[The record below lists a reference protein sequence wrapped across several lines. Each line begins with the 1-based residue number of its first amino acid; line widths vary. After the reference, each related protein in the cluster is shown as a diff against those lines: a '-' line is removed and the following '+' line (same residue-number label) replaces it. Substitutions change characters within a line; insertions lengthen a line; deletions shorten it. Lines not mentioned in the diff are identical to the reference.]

1 MGEFYVKASSG
12 FSPFPVYQ
20 FAEGEEV
27 DFTGK
32 PYTKIELPYD
42 EFPIPSSDKY
52 TLWDGGGGYL
62 KVWGFNSNNNPWN
75 VARKTLTGS
84 NPSYEDTLYS
94 WYNFQRGASV
104 FVWAFTLPNGD
115 FRIQAYPRAEAD
127 GLSYALRQINDGYT
141 YNGNALYIGTW
152 DEDSPLVEYI
162 NEWDESPSAD
172 TNNPENTN
180 AQGGEFADTD
190 RFGYGNTDIDL
201 PSTIQEMDY
210 SGFITPYKLDNGG
223 LFALS
228 GAIFSSDTW
237 STLRNK
243 FNGVGNPID
252 YIVSAVEIPY
262 SADPDG
268 NKNFNLGG
276 VDVVDGNGGNVSLPF
291 FTHRYE
297 QLNFGTI
304 KLKETWGTEKDY
316 STTNVSIYLPY
327 VGVKDLDTS
336 IIMNS
341 EITLKAILD
350 IWSGDILYVL
360 KINNKSMAYK
370 YLASSGLVYRF
381 QGNCGKQVPIGK
393 IDNSNQLMAMTGSMA
408 SMGVGLA
415 MGNPMMAL
423 GGAVG
428 LIGASA
434 MPPKVSMTGGITGA
448 IGRGDTDEAYLII
461 TQSVPVYP
469 NNWRS
474 EIGAPR
480 YQEFQVSDLSGYT
493 EFYEIHADDVSDAT
507 DSEKAEI
514 ENLLKSGVFI
524 E

>member
-1 MGEFYVKASSG
+1 MKYYQDANGNKIPVDQNMIVGGCF
-12 FSPFPVYQ
+12 FDIPQSP
-20 FAEGEEV
+20 
-27 DFTGK
+27 DFVTVANISVPGQ
-32 PYTKIELPYD
+32 T
-42 EFPIPSSDKY
+42 
-52 TLWDGGGGYL
+52 
-62 KVWGFNSNNNPWN
+62 NNNTATATYDNTYSYMNIKHDGQQYSSVSYSTTAKRCGVFAIPHTQAGVDGIQFIGINGVDDAELMTMAQTGAYNYQNHIVGFLPWSE
-75 VARKTLTGS
+75 VEEHIV
-84 NPSYEDTLYS
+84 ED
-94 WYNFQRGASV
+94 Q
-104 FVWAFTLPNGD
+104 
-115 FRIQAYPRAEAD
+115 
-127 GLSYALRQINDGYT
+127 
-141 YNGNALYIGTW
+141 
-152 DEDSPLVEYI
+152 
-162 NEWDESPSAD
+162 EWDESPSAD
-172 TNNPENTN
+172 TNNPDNML
-180 AQGGEFADTD
+180 AMGGEFADTD
-190 RFGYGNTDIDL
+190 PFGYGNEDIDL
-201 PSTIQEMDY
+201 PETIQEMDY
-210 SGFITPYKLDNGG
+210 SGFITPYKIDNGG
-223 LFALS
+223 LFALA

-237 STLRNK
+237 TNLRNK

-252 YIVSAVEIPY
+252 YIVSCVEIPY
-262 SADPDG
+262 SANADDI
-268 NKNFNLGG
+268 KNFNLGG
-276 VDVVDGNGGNVSLPF
+276 VDVENSFGNNVSLPY

-297 QLNFGTI
+297 KLNFGSIT
-304 KLKETWGTEKDY
+304 LKETWGTEKDY

-327 VGVKDLDTS
+327 VGLKDLDTS

-341 EITLKAILD
+341 TITLTGILD
-350 IWSGDILYVL
+350 IWSGDLLYVM

-423 GGAVG
+423 GGAAG
-428 LIGASA
+428 LIGSAA

-448 IGRGDTDEAYLII
+448 IGRGDTDEPYLII

-480 YQEFQVSDLSGYT
+480 YQEFQVNELSGYT
-493 EFYEIHADDVSDAT
+493 EFFEIHADDVSDAT

-524 E
+524 A

>member
-1 MGEFYVKASSG
+1 MSEYIIKGDDSFSNIPVIDVGDPADYSLVQMIPIAVEFGTQAEPKRIWKSGQAYMDCYHYIDTQGYHHYDMEWYDLSGWTHSNPQPPYVSNIGNVSEIFIGASKSGENGLVCWSVSG
-12 FSPFPVYQ
+12 TFPNSNGILFNGQYTNMPI
-20 FAEGEEV
+20 EEV
-27 DFTGK
+27 ID
-32 PYTKIELPYD
+32 
-42 EFPIPSSDKY
+42 
-52 TLWDGGGGYL
+52 
-62 KVWGFNSNNNPWN
+62 
-75 VARKTLTGS
+75 
-84 NPSYEDTLYS
+84 
-94 WYNFQRGASV
+94 
-104 FVWAFTLPNGD
+104 
-115 FRIQAYPRAEAD
+115 
-127 GLSYALRQINDGYT
+127 
-141 YNGNALYIGTW
+141 
-152 DEDSPLVEYI
+152 
-162 NEWDESPSAD
+162 WDESPSD
-172 TNNPENTN
+172 DPQGNPQNMN
-180 AQGGEFADTD
+180 AIGGEFADTD
-190 RFGYGNTDIDL
+190 PFGFGNTDIDL
-201 PSTIQEMDY
+201 PNTIQEMDY
-210 SGFITPYKLDNGG
+210 SGFITPYKIDNGG
-223 LFALS
+223 LFALA

-237 STLRNK
+237 TNLRNK

-252 YIVSAVEIPY
+252 YIVSCVEIPY
-262 SADPDG
+262 SANADA

-276 VDVVDGNGGNVSLPF
+276 IDVVDGNGGNVSLPY

-297 QLNFGTI
+297 KLNFGSIT
-304 KLKETWGTEKDY
+304 LKETWGTEKDY

-327 VGVKDLDTS
+327 VGLKDLDTS

-341 EITLKAILD
+341 TITLTGILD
-350 IWSGDILYVL
+350 IWSGDLLYIM

-423 GGAVG
+423 GGAAG
-428 LIGASA
+428 LIGSAA

-448 IGRGDTDEAYLII
+448 IGRGDTDEPYLII

-480 YQEFQVSDLSGYT
+480 YQEFQVNELSGYT
-493 EFYEIHADDVSDAT
+493 EFFEIHADDVSDAT

-524 E
+524 A

>member
-1 MGEFYVKASSG
+1 MGEYVVKGSETIPIYKFEVG
-12 FSPFPVYQ
+12 ETIDFSNV
-20 FAEGEEV
+20 
-27 DFTGK
+27 
-32 PYTKIELPYD
+32 PYTKIELPFDDY
-42 EFPIPSSDKY
+42 PIPSTDPVTVWS
-52 TLWDGGGGYL
+52 GGGGNL
-62 KVWGFNSNNNPWN
+62 KTYGVNNSNTSPWIVTKTTMIGSSV
-75 VARKTLTGS
+75 VATDQS
-84 NPSYEDTLYS
+84 ISA
-94 WYNFQRGASV
+94 WYNMQRGAPIYI
-104 FVWAFTLPNGD
+104 WAFVLPDNSFRIHAYPYYYDDPTWAIHAINNGYDSNGD
-115 FRIQAYPRAEAD
+115 
-127 GLSYALRQINDGYT
+127 
-141 YNGNALYIGTW
+141 ALYVGVW
-152 DEDSPLVEYI
+152 DETSPLIEYEG
-162 NEWDESPSAD
+162 EWDETPSSNPND
-172 TNNPENTN
+172 PTNLD
-180 AQGGEFADTD
+180 AIGGEFADTD
-190 RFGYGNTDIDL
+190 PFGFGNTDIDL
-201 PSTIQEMDY
+201 PNAIQEMDY

-237 STLRNK
+237 TTLRNK

-252 YIVSAVEIPY
+252 YIVSCVEIPY
-262 SADPDG
+262 SADADA

-276 VDVVDGNGGNVSLPF
+276 VDVVNGSGGNVSLPY

-304 KLKETWGTEKDY
+304 RLKETWGTEKDY

-341 EITLKAILD
+341 DITLKAILD
-350 IWSGDILYVL
+350 IWSGDLLYVI

-423 GGAVG
+423 GGAAG

-493 EFYEIHADDVSDAT
+493 EFYEVHADDVSDAT